1 MVIVM
6 MMLIAMMYK
15 NCFHMLLFPVLT
27 QSLYV
32 VSLNLI
38 EIFNQTGGQSD
49 NK

>member
-1 MVIVM
+1 
-6 MMLIAMMYK
+6 
-15 NCFHMLLFPVLT
+15 LFPVLT

-38 EIFNQTGGQSD
+38 EILNQTEGQSD